1 MKGFFNLF
9 KRSALELKNIRCLTV
24 TAMLIALDLALKAA
38 ATVDLTAYLKISF
51 AFIAMA
57 SIGMLF
63 GPTVA
68 FFAGMITDLL
78 GFMIRPSGAFDIRF
92 TLIEALG
99 GLLYGLFLYN
109 ASNDRW
115 LVPRVIAAKSTVVI
129 ICNLLCTTLAM
140 VSLTGSGFFAL
151 LPMRAV
157 KSIVELP
164 VHIIILSIVLP
175 VILKAWTM
183 IPGTKRTTDEKLLF
197 SDENVGKAMMTLTA
211 LIVVLVCSLGF
222 AAQYL
227 SDQQK
232 DLKARVKE
240 QEETIEKYDRELDI
254 LFGELGLERVTDE
267 VPEE

>member
-38 ATVDLTAYLKISF
+38 TTIDLTAYLKISF
-51 AFIAMA
+51 AFVAMA

-68 FFAGMITDLL
+68 FFAGIITDIL
-78 GFMIRPSGAFDIRF
+78 GYFIHPSGAFDIRF
-92 TLIEALG
+92 TFIEALG

-109 ASNDRW
+109 AANDRW
-115 LVPRVIAAKSTVVI
+115 LFPRVIAAKSTVVI
-129 ICNLLCTTLAM
+129 ICNLCLTTLAM

-157 KSIVELP
+157 KSIIEMS

-175 VILKAWTM
+175 FILRAWTM

>member
-1 MKGFFNLF
+1 MKGFFDLF
-9 KRSALELKNIRCLTV
+9 KRSALELKSIRCLTA
-24 TAMLIALDLALKAA
+24 TAMLIALDLALKGAM
-38 ATVDLTAYLKISF
+38 TIDLTAYLKISF

-68 FFAGMITDLL
+68 FFAGMITDVL

-109 ASNDRW
+109 ARSDRW
-115 LVPRVIAAKSTVVI
+115 FVPRVIAAKATVVI
-129 ICNLLCTTLAM
+129 ICNFILTTLAM

-157 KSIVELP
+157 KSLIELP
-164 VHIIILSIVLP
+164 VHVIILSVVLP

-183 IPGTKRTTDEKLLF
+183 IPGTKRTVSEKLLF
-197 SDENVGKAMMTLTA
+197 CDENVGKAMIVLNA
-211 LIVVLVCSLGF
+211 IVVILVCSLGF

-227 SDQQK
+227 SDQNK
-232 DLKARVKE
+232 ELKSRVNE
-240 QEETIEKYDRELDI
+240 QEKIIERYDQELDI
-254 LFGELGLERVTDE
+254 VFSELGIERIQDE
-267 VPEE
+267 APAE

>member
-1 MKGFFNLF
+1 MKGFFELF
-9 KRSALELKNIRCLTV
+9 KRSALELKNIRCLTA

-68 FFAGMITDLL
+68 FFAGMITDVL

-109 ASNDRW
+109 AQNDRW
-115 LVPRVIAAKSTVVI
+115 LLPRVIAAKSTVVV
-129 ICNLLCTTLAM
+129 ICNFILTTLAM

-164 VHIIILSIVLP
+164 VHVIILSVVLP
-175 VILKAWTM
+175 VILKAWNM
-183 IPGTKRTTDEKLLF
+183 IPGTKRTVSEKLLF
-197 SDENVGKAMMTLTA
+197 CDDNAGKAMIVMNA
-211 LIVVLVCSLGF
+211 LVVILVCALGF

-227 SDQQK
+227 SDQNK
-232 DLKARVKE
+232 ELKARVNE
-240 QEETIEKYDRELDI
+240 QDKVIEKYDRELDVVYQ
-254 LFGELGLERVTDE
+254 ELGLERIQDE
-267 VPEE
+267 VPAE